1 MRHIPNMLSAFRIAL
16 IPFFIYLVILGNM
29 FGAAILLILSAL
41 TDMLD
46 GFLAR
51 RFHWVTNVGKV
62 LDPVAD
68 KLTQIAVCVLFAI
81 HLAEFWFLFA
91 ILALKEVTI
100 MLFSFYLVR
109 NRVQLEGAKWFG
121 KLTTAL
127 FYTSMIVIALFP
139 GLPVWLIYTL
149 LIATTICALGAT
161 LMYIPEFIQHKK
173 RIGPEVELEVE

>member
-1 MRHIPNMLSAFRIAL
+1 MRHIPNILSSFRIVL
-16 IPFFIYLVILGNM
+16 IPFFVLKVIQGNM
-29 FGAAILLILSAL
+29 FAAALLLILSAL

-51 RFHWVTNVGKV
+51 RFGWVTNVGKV

-68 KLTQIAVCVLFAI
+68 KLTQISVCVLFAI

-91 ILALKEVTI
+91 ILALKELTI
-100 MLFSFYLVR
+100 MLFSAYLVK
-109 NRVQLEGAKWFG
+109 NRVQLEGARWFG

-127 FYTSMIVIALFP
+127 FYTSMILIALFP
-139 GLPVWLIYTL
+139 ALPVWVVYTL
-149 LIATTICALGAT
+149 LISTIICAIGAT

-173 RIGPEVELEVE
+173 RIKPEIELEIE